1 VHSGF
6 NGVNM
11 GKTYAALDNNE
22 FAKFY
27 GSVKVLID
35 VLQTSSV
42 YGPKYSLKPPMRVLA
57 M

>member
-1 VHSGF
+1 
-6 NGVNM
+6 M